1 MPKIHLT
8 HCCHLDPQQ
17 DNASAPHK
25 GHMNALATPTPGNAE
40 MEKCLSQ
47 KALRQHILPPL
58 TLDRC
63 QFQLPLSSSSVAK
76 TLKGGP
82 DVIWSSLANV
92 ITKTLLRSIW
102 YVFLPNATASVQSCH
117 WSRLTQECSSC
128 SLWFL
133 STYSGKLY
141 MSLYMSPTLC
151 TEWPACYARS
161 FHSQVQCGSG
171 LFSSFNEQV
180 PRVLE
185 LRTQH

>member
-1 MPKIHLT
+1 MHLT

-17 DNASAPHK
+17 DNASAPHQ

-40 MEKCLSQ
+40 MKKCLSQ

-58 TLDRC
+58 TLDHF

-92 ITKTLLRSIW
+92 ITKTLLKSIW
-102 YVFLPNATASVQSCH
+102 YLFLPNATASVQSCS
-117 WSRLTQECSSC
+117 WSRLTKEFASC

-133 STYSGKLY
+133 STYSGKP
-141 MSLYMSPTLC
+141 SLYIWHMHNAHRVVCLKHTGSFLC
-151 TEWPACYARS
+151 
-161 FHSQVQCGSG
+161 QVQH
-171 LFSSFNEQV
+171 SSKFI
-180 PRVLE
+180 
-185 LRTQH
+185 